1 MPRKS
6 KRNVGR
12 KKVSTKRKSMKRKSM
27 KRKSMK
33 GKKKI
38 KVVSDLLSSSYGIGA
53 LSKKSKDEKES
64 ILKDID
70 DKSSEQYHLDEVF
83 KSDKGL
89 KPKPPKK
96 SRKGKKSPKKKKSEY
111 QIFVSKKLQEYK
123 KLYPNMAQKDK
134 FKKIGK
140 EWKIEK
146 NK

>member
-1 MPRKS
+1 M
-6 KRNVGR
+6 
-12 KKVSTKRKSMKRKSM
+12 
-27 KRKSMK
+27 
-33 GKKKI
+33 
-38 KVVSDLLSSSYGIGA
+38 
-53 LSKKSKDEKES
+53 
-64 ILKDID
+64 
-70 DKSSEQYHLDEVF
+70 DEVF

-140 EWKIEK
+140 RVINIEG
-146 NK
+146 NMYGIDRELAATLIHSTSIIRSREGFDEL